1 MRCLINITIRQPV
14 VKSVKIR
21 TMKLSE
27 VKSVLSNL
35 ERLKF
40 QLPNGTYVPQNFH
53 ITEVGVITKNFIDCG
68 GTIRTEHKVNFQ
80 LWEDEKDID
89 HLLKPKKLLDIIQ
102 LSERVLGIED
112 HEIEVEYQDTTIGK
126 YGLEFDGTQFLL
138 TTLVT
143 DCLAKDKCGIP
154 EEKPKVA
161 LADVGDSSCCTP
173 GGGCC

>member
-1 MRCLINITIRQPV
+1 
-14 VKSVKIR
+14 
-21 TMKLSE
+21 MKLSE
-27 VKSVLSNL
+27 VKNVLTNL
-35 ERLKF
+35 ESLKF

-68 GTIRTEHKVNFQ
+68 GTIRLENKVNFQ
-80 LWEDEKDID
+80 LWEDGKDID
-89 HLLKPKKLLDIIQ
+89 HLLKPGKLLDIIQ

-126 YGLEFDGTQFLL
+126 FGLEFDGEKFLL
-138 TTLVT
+138 TTTMT

-154 EEKPKVA
+154 EEKSKVA
-161 LADVGDSSCCTP
+161 LADVNEESCCTP